1 MGRSLW
7 RNPKGLQAA
16 AYALTLG
23 LFSTLVACGS
33 DPPPPAESP
42 DGNLGAT
49 NPPPKMDTNANGQDT
64 SSPTAG
70 SINIEDRILKACGN
84 IPTARFAFDSADI
97 KGDAARSLDALA
109 ACFTTGKLKG
119 HAMKLVGHA
128 DPRGQEDY
136 NLALGQR
143 RAGSVKNYL
152 VRKGMS
158 DAKVSATS
166 RGELEA
172 SGVDEGG
179 WARDRKVDVLLAD

>member
-1 MGRSLW
+1 MERSLR
-7 RNPKGLQAA
+7 RNPKGLHAA

-23 LFSTLVACGS
+23 LFSALAACGS

-42 DGNLGAT
+42 DGNMGAT
-49 NPPPKMDTNANGQDT
+49 KPAPRMNENPNNQDT
-64 SSPTAG
+64 ASPTAG

-84 IPTARFAFDSADI
+84 IPTARFAFDSVSI
-97 KGDAARSLDALA
+97 VGDAARSLDALA

-119 HAMKLVGHA
+119 HSMKLVGHA

-172 SGVDEGG
+172 SGSDEQG